1 MEAVSKENNA
11 MVKLLIYNQEYKNQ
25 SVIRIADFFGFHASL
40 INGKRELQSENYIEA
55 EKTLQSWMTENHE
68 LYMIDYDGTIVGF
81 LHIGYRGE
89 NVAWIEDIYVD
100 EKYRNI
106 GIATKSIHL
115 AEEIIKSKP
124 AYTAICFDV
133 SPRNEVALK
142 LYHKLGYNN
151 LSLITVRKEL
161 YENKRDQKQVVS
173 GLPFNY

>member
-1 MEAVSKENNA
+1 

-25 SVIRIADFFGFHASL
+25 SIIRIADFFGFHASL
-40 INGKRELQSENYIEA
+40 INDQRELQSKNYIEA

-133 SPRNEVALK
+133 SPRNEAALK